1 MYIVIERERCREC
14 NGTGGERSRFWGAV
28 ADEQER
34 RRIAG
39 APEMSID
46 EIDEMARAMGC
57 SPLTEPAIITCP
69 VCHGVGWIMREVPL
83 SWALKAL
90 GVEVK

>member
-1 MYIVIERERCREC
+1 MYVVIERGRCQEC
-14 NGTGGERSRFWGAV
+14 NGTGGERSKFWGAV

-39 APEMSID
+39 EPEMSL
-46 EIDEMARAMGC
+46 DEMCNLASAMGC
-57 SPLTEPAIITCP
+57 TLAEPAIITCP
-69 VCHGVGWIMREVPL
+69 VCHGAGWITREVPL
-83 SWALKAL
+83 ALALKAL

>member
-1 MYIVIERERCREC
+1 MYIVIDRDRCQEC

-39 APEMSID
+39 EPEMSLD
-46 EIDEMARAMGC
+46 EIYEMARAMGC
-57 SPLTEPAIITCP
+57 TLAEPAIITCP
-69 VCHGVGWIMREVPL
+69 VCHGVGWITREVPL
-83 SWALKAL
+83 AWALKSL